1 MAMIDELQVLF
12 TALTDAFNGLK
23 SILASLTLIG
33 REMLFRRRSGFFTML
48 AIETV
53 QRGARPTIELTVTA
67 CCTLRCRQFP
77 DRTDRADAP
86 EERAGPPRSTEGAV
100 GGKRWPVVRRAS
112 PRLDYSFI
120 FMKVG
125 PQLP

>member
-33 REMLFRRRSGFFTML
+33 REMLFGQVSLPCWQTVC
-48 AIETV
+48 IETV
-53 QRGARPTIELTVTA
+53 QRGAQPTIELTVTA
-67 CCTLRCRQFP
+67 CCSLRCRQFP

-112 PRLDYSFI
+112 PRLDSFI

-125 PQLP
+125 PQVP